1 MFETSSLQI
10 SKEAY
15 RHNLKFIKQQIGA
28 SVRFCSVVKGNAYGH
43 GIASFVKM
51 AIEEGVDYFAVYSA
65 DEAYQIKQ
73 NCDPKI
79 QIMIMGMIGE
89 DALEWVI
96 KNGIEFFVFD
106 AVRLDQ
112 AIKYAIKLKVKAK
125 IHIEVETGMNRTGF
139 TLEQLPPIFN
149 LLHHYQNEL
158 QFVGFCT
165 HYAGAES
172 IVNDFR
178 VQKQIEV
185 FNKAKEMLK
194 EHNLKPQYFHSA
206 CSAGVMNYPETIGD
220 MVRIGIMQ
228 YGFWP
233 NEETLVRF
241 NGRSREGDV
250 TLKRLITW
258 KSEVMTIKNV
268 LKGDYIGYNTSY
280 QAYADMKV
288 AIVPVGY
295 AFGYSRSLSNSGKV
309 LINGQL
315 APICGIV
322 NMNALCADISQIPDA
337 KKGDEVILIGVQ
349 GENTISVSSFG
360 EMSQQL
366 NYELLTRL
374 PQDIPRIIIK

>member
-1 MFETSSLQI
+1 
-10 SKEAY
+10 
-15 RHNLKFIKQQIGA
+15 
-28 SVRFCSVVKGNAYGH
+28 
-43 GIASFVKM
+43 
-51 AIEEGVDYFAVYSA
+51 
-65 DEAYQIKQ
+65 
-73 NCDPKI
+73 
-79 QIMIMGMIGE
+79 MIGE
-89 DALEWVI
+89 DAIEWVI
-96 KNGIEFFVFD
+96 KNEIEFFVFD
-106 AVRLDQ
+106 VERLNL
-112 AIKYAIKLKVKAK
+112 AIQYAIKLKIKAK

-149 LLHHYQNEL
+149 LLNHYQDEL

-178 VQKQIEV
+178 VQMQIEA
-185 FNKAKEMLK
+185 FEKAKEML
-194 EHNLKPQYFHSA
+194 EQHSLKPQYFHSA
-206 CSAGVMNYPETIGD
+206 CSAGMMNYPETIGD

-241 NGRSREGDV
+241 NGHSREGDL
-250 TLKRLITW
+250 TLRRLISW
-258 KSEVMTIKNV
+258 KSKVMTVKKV
-268 LKGDYIGYNTSY
+268 LKGEYIGYNTSY

-295 AFGYSRSLSNSGKV
+295 AFGYSRSLSNSGKI

-322 NMNALCADISQIPDA
+322 NMNALCADISQIPEV